1 MTIFLIIIHKKIDIF
16 SDQLRYIYLNGIS
29 QSFVN
34 LFLRGNSLNKILRN
48 LIVKNNNN
56 NNNNTNNNNNIIFI
70 FVGPNSDLTTDS
82 TEQFRDSPQL

>member
-1 MTIFLIIIHKKIDIF
+1 MTIFLVIIYKKIDIF
-16 SDQLRYIYLNGIS
+16 SDQLRYVYLNGIS

-56 NNNNTNNNNNIIFI
+56 NIIFI

-82 TEQFRDSPQL
+82 TEQFRDSPQLYISKDII